1 MTKYNQYIHVSYF
14 LTFSILHFMNEH
26 FQFRVWVAYYSIIC
40 HMTVDSETIRKSASV
55 MNARFV

>member
-1 MTKYNQYIHVSYF
+1 MLVNF

-40 HMTVDSETIRKSASV
+40 HMTVDSETIWKSASV
-55 MNARFV
+55 MNAHFV